1 MQKISCQRMERAHSA
16 QAQPLQIRGGRVN
29 TQASSAPQQGLP
41 FPNSLP
47 LMLASVVFP
56 LTQHLVSGG
65 KPVRKAGAGEGTV
78 GQRVSKPQKDGQA
91 ATSPNELATC
101 FGKTVTEPQGHAS
114 SMTTLPPVA
123 MSAVGPPTTPRGQLT
138 SLQLGKLQGCITF
151 H

>member
-1 MQKISCQRMERAHSA
+1 MA
-16 QAQPLQIRGGRVN
+16 RVN

-65 KPVRKAGAGEGTV
+65 KPVRKAGAGEGTM

-91 ATSPNELATC
+91 VTSPNGLATC
-101 FGKTVTEPQGHAS
+101 FGKTVTESQGHTS
-114 SMTTLPPVA
+114 SMATLPPVA
-123 MSAVGPPTTPRGQLT
+123 MSAVGAPTTPWVR
-138 SLQLGKLQGCITF
+138 
-151 H
+151 